1 MMEEKKYVPASKETI
16 ANLRENML
24 KTADSCYKEM
34 YVDMVLSEGLN
45 RGLYDEIENQDK
57 AYLDSLIRVHANV
70 AYSHLCVCVQV
81 RASLKATLNVEKQYN
96 IRRCIVM
103 AHEMYKYLYG
113 FTGRNTPW
121 RTIEERVRAQYDNE
135 CIEID
140 EAAARFLERYAQNE
154 DGTLRN
160 VAKHYSDNPVEFF
173 ENMEKVNERV
183 VTDRIAAFLAFSQP
197 IHTLLTRELASVLGI
212 YYQVAMAYPMPAQ
225 TFELTGLRKREDLA
239 VLDESI
245 KKYSGTV
252 ESVMAQIK
260 AVRGL
265 ETQYQMDLS
274 DNEQW
279 KSLTEDNIGLHILY
293 VYLDAVSAFR
303 AFMGSESFAEIRQN
317 LAYMILLSHEGF
329 KKLYGFDETK
339 RQGSYWHRAVKD
351 FLAKNDGEELREEV
365 SRIESV
371 MDRLADSDILKDED
385 IVGAYTHV
393 GTIKKRGI
401 ESSFAVLDYFRQSIT
416 PMDMEPLLEFFKV
429 MNDIVRLYS
438 KVMGLE
444 SEKMK
449 NDTNA
454 TLRDFMNKI
463 SLIDRMAVEHIDDPE
478 QRAKWQETSAK
489 MRGLLTSLMS

>member
-1 MMEEKKYVPASKETI
+1 M
-16 ANLRENML
+16 
-24 KTADSCYKEM
+24 
-34 YVDMVLSEGLN
+34 
-45 RGLYDEIENQDK
+45 
-57 AYLDSLIRVHANV
+57 
-70 AYSHLCVCVQV
+70 
-81 RASLKATLNVEKQYN
+81 
-96 IRRCIVM
+96 
-103 AHEMYKYLYG
+103 
-113 FTGRNTPW
+113 
-121 RTIEERVRAQYDNE
+121 
-135 CIEID
+135 
-140 EAAARFLERYAQNE
+140 
-154 DGTLRN
+154 
-160 VAKHYSDNPVEFF
+160 
-173 ENMEKVNERV
+173 
-183 VTDRIAAFLAFSQP
+183 
-197 IHTLLTRELASVLGI
+197 
-212 YYQVAMAYPMPAQ
+212 
-225 TFELTGLRKREDLA
+225 
-239 VLDESI
+239 
-245 KKYSGTV
+245 
-252 ESVMAQIK
+252 
-260 AVRGL
+260 
-265 ETQYQMDLS
+265 
-274 DNEQW
+274 
-279 KSLTEDNIGLHILY
+279 HILY

-351 FLAKNDGEELREEV
+351 FLAKNGGGELMEEV

-385 IVGAYTHV
+385 MVVAYTHV

-401 ESSFAVLDYFRQSIT
+401 ESSFAVLDYFRQPIT
-416 PMDMEPLLEFFKV
+416 PMDMEPLLEFLKV

-463 SLIDRMAVEHIDDPE
+463 LLIDRMAVEHIDDPE

>member
-1 MMEEKKYVPASKETI
+1 MEEKKYVPASEETI

-70 AYSHLCVCVQV
+70 AYSHLCVCVQM

-121 RTIEERVRAQYDNE
+121 LTIEERVRAQYDNE

-173 ENMEKVNERV
+173 ENMEKVNE
-183 VTDRIAAFLAFSQP
+183 
-197 IHTLLTRELASVLGI
+197 LTRELASVLGI
-212 YYQVAMAYPMPAQ
+212 YYQVAMACPMPAQ
-225 TFELTGLRKREDLA
+225 TFELTGLRKRDDLA

-245 KKYSGTV
+245 KKYSGIV
-252 ESVMAQIK
+252 KSVMAQIK

-274 DNEQW
+274 GNEQW

-339 RQGSYWHRAVKD
+339 RQVSYWHRAVKD
-351 FLAKNDGEELREEV
+351 FLAKNGGEELMEEV

-385 IVGAYTHV
+385 MVVAYTHV
-393 GTIKKRGI
+393 ETIKKRGI
-401 ESSFAVLDYFRQSIT
+401 ESSFAVLDYFRQPIT
-416 PMDMEPLLEFFKV
+416 PMDMEPLLEFLKV

-463 SLIDRMAVEHIDDPE
+463 SLIDQMAEEHIDDPE